1 MTDGMQRD
9 LGRVEGK
16 LDALIETVKAQGA
29 KSDASRARLY
39 DRMES
44 VERNT
49 HDLDGRMKTV
59 EGTVKKMSPL
69 VDEFGRLKQRG
80 VGILMMLGVLWML
93 LGGLL
98 LQGLSAIV
106 SWIGKGFGGQ

>member
-1 MTDGMQRD
+1 MNRD

-16 LDALIETVKAQGA
+16 LDALIKTVERQGE
-29 KSDASRARLY
+29 KSDASRARQYERIEL
-39 DRMES
+39 

-59 EGTVKKMSPL
+59 EGTVLKMSPL

-80 VGILMMLGVLWML
+80 VGMLML
-93 LGGLL
+93 LGFIWLIVGGLI
-98 LQGLSAIV
+98 LQGLGWLVAQ
-106 SWIGKGFGGQ
+106 IGKFVGQ